1 MNTRMVGA
9 LWIVAGASF
18 VGAAT
23 IVALLGP
30 MPSLGALGAIMVAI
44 GSIGAFAFVGA
55 VLGLVW
61 QFRERLGRLSAL
73 AGGVAALGMLLG
85 VIEVPP
91 GFALL
96 PLGSAVLVW
105 DLSRAHVISRG
116 LATVSGLSAI
126 VLLVPMIGPLF
137 GISDSAATPQLAA
150 LGLPYLLSWIVLGVS
165 LLRGTPTAQAPL
177 TTT

>member
-9 LWIVAGASF
+9 LWVVAGASL

-30 MPSLGALGAIMVAI
+30 MRSLGAIVVAI

-105 DLSRAHVISRG
+105 DLARAQAISRG
-116 LATVSGLSAI
+116 LAIVFGLS
-126 VLLVPMIGPLF
+126 
-137 GISDSAATPQLAA
+137 ISRSGFPRDRWLRPRCSRAR
-150 LGLPYLLSWIVLGVS
+150 LSP
-165 LLRGTPTAQAPL
+165 R
-177 TTT
+177 